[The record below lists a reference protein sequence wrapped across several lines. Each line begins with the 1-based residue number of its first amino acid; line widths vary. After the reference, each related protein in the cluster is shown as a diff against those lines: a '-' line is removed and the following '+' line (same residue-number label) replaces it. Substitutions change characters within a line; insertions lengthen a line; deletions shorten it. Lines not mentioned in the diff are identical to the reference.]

1 MPARSPLV
9 DIKLQQK
16 MKITLTLII
25 IIAFAGIASGQQNC
39 NNEFKTTAGVQDI
52 GAGDMSPVLGFNYS
66 LMGKKDAFGAF
77 IEAKYLNA
85 ETITWLGGVYNT
97 NFHEEF
103 SHKEFESKIGVGTR
117 TDSTTELFFGAEAKI
132 QFPYFI
138 FSAGTELNMEKVE
151 YEFIAQY
158 AMCPSSTYFG
168 IAADS
173 HNGIGFRATQ
183 LFEFNSSVLSLNCGV
198 MSNDFHTMKSDDFR
212 FTSLDPMIH
221 MMIGLRF

>member
-1 MPARSPLV
+1 MRSIV
-9 DIKLQQK
+9 
-16 MKITLTLII
+16 ITLTI
-25 IIAFAGIASGQQNC
+25 IIAFAGIASGQNC
-39 NNEFKTTAGVQDI
+39 NSEFKAIAGVQDI

-77 IEAKYLNA
+77 VEAKYLNA
-85 ETITWLGGVYNT
+85 ETVTWLGAAYKT
-97 NFHEEF
+97 NFENEF
-103 SHKEFESKIGVGTR
+103 SHKEFETKLGAGIRS
-117 TDSTTELFFGAEAKI
+117 DSTSELFVGAEAKI

-138 FSAGTELNMEKVE
+138 FSAGGELNIEGNWE
-151 YEFIAQY
+151 YEFLAQY
-158 AMCPSSTYFG
+158 AMCPKYTYFG
-168 IAADS
+168 VAADS

>member
-1 MPARSPLV
+1 
-9 DIKLQQK
+9 
-16 MKITLTLII
+16 MKSVITLTI

-39 NNEFKTTAGVQDI
+39 NNEFKATAGVQDI
-52 GAGDMSPVLGFNYS
+52 GAGEMSPILGFNYA
-66 LMGKKDAFGAF
+66 LFGGKDIFGGF

-97 NFHEEF
+97 NFHDEF
-103 SHKEFESKIGVGTR
+103 SDKEFESKIGVGTR

-132 QFPYFI
+132 QFPYFA
-138 FSAGTELNMEKVE
+138 FSAGCEMNIEKVE

-158 AMCPSSTYFG
+158 AMCPNLTYFG

-173 HNGIGFRATQ
+173 HNGFGFRATQ

-198 MSNDFHTMKSDDFR
+198 MSNSLDSVKSDDFR

-221 MMIGLRF
+221 MMIGLKF